1 MKFSNFSKL
10 KSCKVVAAIGRIL
23 SKYQI
28 IEIEINT
35 VPMSLENQMMKKKWW
50 NLAHLLLDYGKK
62 DYGGG

>member
-1 MKFSNFSKL
+1 MKFSNFSTL

-35 VPMSLENQMMKKKWW
+35 VPMSLENQMMKKK
-50 NLAHLLLDYGKK
+50 
-62 DYGGG
+62 

>member
-10 KSCKVVAAIGRIL
+10 ESCKVVAAIGRIL

-35 VPMSLENQMMKKKWW
+35 VPMSLENQMMKKK
-50 NLAHLLLDYGKK
+50 
-62 DYGGG
+62 